1 MGKVYEGSLV
11 AKGLRFAIVVSRF
24 NDFVGHRLKEGAL
37 DTLVRSGAS
46 REDIDVVMVP
56 GSFEIPLVARTLART
71 RKYDAVVCVG
81 VIVRGETPHFDYV
94 CAEVSKGIARV
105 SLEEGVPVAFGI
117 VTADTLEQAMERAG
131 AKAGN
136 KGRDAA
142 LSAIEMANLLRGLR
156 EG

>member
-11 AKGLRFAIVVSRF
+11 ARGLRFAVVVSRF

-37 DTLVRSGAS
+37 DTLLRSGAS
-46 REDIDVVMVP
+46 EEDIDVVMVP
-56 GSFEIPLVARTLART
+56 GSFEIPLVARTLAKTGR
-71 RKYDAVVCVG
+71 YDALICVG
-81 VIVRGETPHFDYV
+81 VIIRGDTPHFDYV

-105 SLEEGVPVAFGI
+105 SMEEGVPVAFGI

-142 LSAIEMANLLRGLR
+142 LSAIEMANLLKGL
-156 EG
+156 GDG